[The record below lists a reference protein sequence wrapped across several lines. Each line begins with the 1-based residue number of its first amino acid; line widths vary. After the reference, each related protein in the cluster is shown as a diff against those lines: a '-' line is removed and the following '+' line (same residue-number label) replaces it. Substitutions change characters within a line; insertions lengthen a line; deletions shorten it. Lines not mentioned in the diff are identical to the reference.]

1 MKSFFPIFVFLGAVA
16 LCSCDR
22 TASVSDSEVQYASL
36 APRVQSRAGT
46 SVSTSDSVLI
56 SVVAGTKVIDTTY
69 PYAAHRG
76 VINHVPVGAI
86 YALTVR
92 GFNSVNTSSASSSS
106 TADTAKTRVTVW
118 TGTDTGTA
126 VAAVDSATVVT
137 VDTATPLVLGLKDST
152 KHLATTGTVTIPV
165 VGTDSAKKVL
175 RYAIDAEPTAV
186 SALVPAG
193 GKIAVTR
200 TCRVLVRTFQKISGV
215 WVGAS
220 VAETLTVHIVPA
232 SPKLSAS
239 VDSAAAAVSG
249 SWSSVDS
256 TAKYLFYVASDSVS
270 ASDLA
275 TSSHLKNVV
284 TATKAT
290 ASGLSRGQRYTLGVR
305 TVWGPDSLLRD
316 TGAVAWA
323 VVTLPQDSTVSVSF
337 ASPAADTTIAHT
349 AGSLAVRV
357 KAVAALGIDSVVLN
371 GNRLSLDSTHAF
383 WTGST
388 DLAVGLDTLKAVAY
402 AKGKTGIAARK
413 VTRATA
419 VMTAKPVIERISPTR
434 DSTML
439 YTGQA
444 SYVVQVQVND
454 SNAVSYVKAA
464 GLVATASNDV
474 YSRSV
479 QLVNGWN
486 TIPIQTLD
494 AVGNTATDT
503 VRVFTDLVL
512 PTLAFVSPD
521 RDSSRDSTEGPFLVE
536 VSTSDNVGVRTVTMN
551 GIQAQPIA
559 GTNHWSAVITTVPVD
574 SVRVVSTDS
583 SGNQAERTLHF
594 YAWYGR
600 MTDRR
605 DNHSYLTVKIGTQV
619 WMAENLNYAGLSNDT
634 GVCYGS
640 SADSCVKYGRLYTW
654 HEAMAGAASSVAT
667 PSGVRGICPEG
678 WHVPSNAE
686 WTKLTDTTLSSATA
700 GTQLKSMSGW
710 NTGNGTDAYGFRVLP
725 AGAIGYF
732 GESGGWCDGVVCY
745 RSAFWSSSGSDAS
758 DAGYRDFDYGMV
770 SVFSGNTNMSYEIS
784 LRCVKD
790 N

>member
-165 VGTDSAKKVL
+165 VGTDSAKIVL
-175 RYAIDAEPTAV
+175 RYAIDAEPTAA
-186 SALVPAG
+186 STLVPAG

-200 TCRVLVRTFQKISGV
+200 TCRVVVRTFQKISAT

-220 VAETLTVHIVPA
+220 VPETLTVHVVPA

-249 SWSSVDS
+249 SWNSVDS

-270 ASDLA
+270 TSDLA
-275 TSSHLKNVV
+275 TSSHLKSVV

-290 ASGLSRGQRYTLGVR
+290 ASGLARGSRYTLGVR
-305 TVWGPDSLLRD
+305 TVWGSDSLLRD

-371 GNRLSLDSTHAF
+371 GNRLSLDSTHTF
-383 WTGST
+383 WAGSA

-444 SYVVQVQVND
+444 SYVVQVRVND
-454 SNAVSYVKAA
+454 SNAVSEVSIGAFP
-464 GLVATASNDV
+464 ATYDATTKTWSAKV
-474 YSRSV
+474 T
-479 QLVNGWN
+479 LLNGWN
-486 TIPIQTLD
+486 TFGIEALD
-494 AVGNTATDT
+494 AVGNLGLDT
-503 VRVFTDLVL
+503 VRIFVDQVKPVL
-512 PTLAFVSPD
+512 KLISPSYD
-521 RDSSRDSTEGPFLVE
+521 TTIYDTNRTTFRVE
-536 VSTSDNVGVRTVTMN
+536 VQATDSMGVASVTI
-551 GIQAQPIA
+551 GGVSAVKLA
-559 GTNHWSAVITTVPVD
+559 GTDHLVATTPATNDTVRI
-574 SVRVVSTDS
+574 SVKDS
-583 SGNQAERTLHF
+583 SGND
-594 YAWYGR
+594 
-600 MTDRR
+600 TDRVLGIWHHYFIDPR
-605 DNHSYLTVKIGTQV
+605 DGQKYNYVKIGTQT
-619 WMAENLNYAGLSNDT
+619 WMAQNLNYRVTGTRSQDT
-634 GVCYGS
+634 IGVCYNNDAS
-640 SADSCVKYGRLYTW
+640 NCATYGRLYSWT
-654 HEAMAGAASSVAT
+654 EVMADDSSSASI
-667 PSGVRGICPEG
+667 PSGVQGICPTG
-678 WHVPSNAE
+678 WHVSSSREWNVLIDYSDSAISGLVLKSNNY
-686 WTKLTDTTLSSATA
+686 WTKGHD
-700 GTQLKSMSGW
+700 K
-710 NTGNGTDAYGFRVLP
+710 YGFNVLP
-725 AGAIGYF
+725 TLNSLLVANFITSSEDG
-732 GESGGWCDGVVCY
+732 SGGILFWLFDDGAY
-745 RSAFWSSSGSDAS
+745 AKSGS
-758 DAGYRDFDYGMV
+758 YGKGCAM
-770 SVFSGNTNMSYEIS
+770 S